1 MVFAVLASAVIAQE
15 GSWSVGGGGEI
26 GTLWN
31 FVPEEALAGESAYN
45 RYDYY
50 GDVAGTF
57 SLTYSRGDLSAG
69 LGFNQRGKISA
80 EVNYNNGDFAF
91 SAKSNLSGLIQGD
104 GFTEDDL
111 GALWGYYKL
120 LDGAIHIEAAV
131 RSRANAF
138 WASNTA
144 HNNAFDSKAAG
155 GLGGVFADV
164 DGHNF
169 LAVDFDLSSLVDGLS
184 LGALVPDL
192 FVSVGSHH
200 EKWSPGTLGKGIGMD
215 PWGGGFGTVFYPEG
229 YTPGGGMDGYAYGLL
244 GDAFSLSIFGA
255 KYAAG
260 PIDAAVQFAL
270 LGQNTADP
278 EKLDSGLYFGLN
290 FKINDQ
296 ISAGASIK
304 GLFDGNDSD
313 GNQFAAGVSFSYGAG
328 AFNASIDAGLQFDAK
343 GEPFEKGLIGIKP
356 YISYSLVPEY
366 LAISLGTFL
375 FFALDSDLADN
386 VGIGY
391 EVTPELW
398 FNVTGTGAGA
408 SYWAYGTGIIL
419 RYKLAGWTKDGA
431 GNDHAPLI
439 NAFDITFKW
448 SF

>member
-1 MVFAVLASAVIAQE
+1 MKKLISILVVFALAATVVFAQE
-15 GSWSVGGGGEI
+15 GSWSIGGSGEI

-50 GDVAGTF
+50 GDVAGTL

-69 LGFNQRGKISA
+69 ISFNQRGKIS
-80 EVNYNNGDFAF
+80 VSLNYNGGDFAF
-91 SAKSNLSGLIQGD
+91 SAGSNLVGLIQGD

-144 HNNAFDSKAAG
+144 HNNAFDSKMNAVS

-169 LAVDFDLSSLVDGLS
+169 LLVDFNLSSLVDGLS

-192 FVSVGSHH
+192 FISKGSHH
-200 EKWSPGTLGKGIGMD
+200 EKWHS
-215 PWGGGFGTVFYPEG
+215 GTVMAPWDTPPVYPDG
-229 YTPGGGMDGYAYGLL
+229 YTQGGGMDGYAYGKL
-244 GDAFSLSIFGA
+244 GDAFSQSIFGA
-255 KYAAG
+255 KYASG

-270 LGQNTADP
+270 TGINTVDP

-290 FKINDQ
+290 FKINDH
-296 ISAGASIK
+296 ISAGVSLK
-304 GLFDGNDSD
+304 GLFDGNESD
-313 GNQFAAGVSFSYGAG
+313 NNQFAAGVSFSYGAG
-328 AFNASIDAGLQFDAK
+328 AFNASLDAGLQFANSDDK
-343 GEPFEKGLIGIKP
+343 GSLGIRPK
-356 YISYSLVPEY
+356 ISYNLVPEY
-366 LAISLGTFL
+366 LAISLDTLL
-375 FFALDSDLADN
+375 FFALDSDIADN
-386 VGIGY
+386 WGLGY
-391 EVTPELW
+391 EITPELW

-419 RYKLAGWTKDGA
+419 RYKLAGFTKDGA
-431 GNDHAPLI
+431 GNDHAPLY
-439 NAFDITFKW
+439 NAVDITFKW